1 MARFTVTLGEL
12 TTEVKDASP
21 WLSLRPL
28 RAWEQAG
35 QWLIDRVTHDLGE
48 LVTTTE
54 LARDEVEECEDEDCD
69 CKSAAPRPSIGF
81 RSPIGRHDA

>member
-21 WLSLRPL
+21 WLSRRRL
-28 RAWEQAG
+28 RAWEQASHS
-35 QWLIDRVTHDLGE
+35 LIDRITHDLGE

-54 LARDEVEECEDEDCD
+54 LAQGEVEECDDEDCD

-81 RSPIGRHDA
+81 RSPIGRHHA